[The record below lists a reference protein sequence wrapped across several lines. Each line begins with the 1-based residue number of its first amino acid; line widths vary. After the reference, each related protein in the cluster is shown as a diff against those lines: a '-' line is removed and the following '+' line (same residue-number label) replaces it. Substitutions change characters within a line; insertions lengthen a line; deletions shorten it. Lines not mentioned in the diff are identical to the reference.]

1 MDELERLRQT
11 RLPFAELLGIAY
23 LIASKERVTAEL
35 VVRDELCTRPAVL
48 HGGAIMAF
56 ADTLGA
62 AATVLNL
69 PAGAWTTTIESK
81 TNFLAPAPA
90 GGKVVGETTPI
101 HRGRRTMVWQ
111 TRITTAEG
119 RAVALVMQTQM
130 VLEPQAK
137 ALG

>member
-11 RLPFAELLGIAY
+11 RLPFAELLGVAY
-23 LIASKERVTAEL
+23 LSASKERVTAEL
-35 VVRDELCTRPAVL
+35 IVRDELCTRPAVL

-69 PAGAWTTTIESK
+69 PPGAWTTTIESK
-81 TNFLAPAPA
+81 TNFLAPAPV
-90 GGKVVGETTPI
+90 GGKIIGETTPI

-111 TRITTAEG
+111 TRIATGDG
-119 RAVALVMQTQM
+119 RAVAVVIQTQM
-130 VLEPQAK
+130 VLEGPAK
-137 ALG
+137 PAS

>member
-1 MDELERLRQT
+1 MDDLERLRQAP
-11 RLPFAELLGIAY
+11 LPFAEVLGIRYTGA
-23 LIASKERVTAEL
+23 AKDRVTAEL
-35 VVRDELCTRPAVL
+35 AVRDDLCTRPAVL

-69 PAGAWTTTIESK
+69 PEGAGTTTIESK
-81 TNFLAPAPA
+81 TNFVSPAPA
-90 GGKVVGETTPI
+90 GSVVRGETTPV

-119 RAVALVMQTQM
+119 RLVALVTQTQM
-130 VLEPQAK
+130 VLEK
-137 ALG
+137 K